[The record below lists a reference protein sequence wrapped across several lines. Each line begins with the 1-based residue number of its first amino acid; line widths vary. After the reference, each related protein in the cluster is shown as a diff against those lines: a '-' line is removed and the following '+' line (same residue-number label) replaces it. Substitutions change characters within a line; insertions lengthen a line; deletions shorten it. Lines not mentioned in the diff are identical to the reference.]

1 MHWGKVPGMSGV
13 VRLLLIWFIAAAV
26 PLKGLAAVT
35 MGGCGPGHQ
44 APSQSDEVVQH
55 ATHVDSPDAREEL
68 RFDDSVSATEAVNEA
83 LQTASGPSTGHS
95 PQLKMK
101 CSSCAPCCSVAAPAL
116 ERVSISHTESAST
129 AVAFLEIRFPTVFAD
144 VPHRPPRLTLA

>member
-35 MGGCGPGHQ
+35 MGGCGPGHHS
-44 APSQSDEVVQH
+44 PSQSGEVVQH
-55 ATHVDSPDAREEL
+55 ATHVDSPDAQDL
-68 RFDDSVSATEAVNEA
+68 RLDDSVSATEAVNEV
-83 LQTASGPSTGHS
+83 LQTALDPSTGHS
-95 PQLKMK
+95 AQLKMK

-116 ERVSISHTESAST
+116 ERVSISPAESAST
-129 AVAFLEIRFPTVFAD
+129 VVAFLEIRFPAAFAD
-144 VPHRPPRLTLA
+144 VPHRPPRLPLA

>member
-1 MHWGKVPGMSGV
+1 MSGV

-35 MGGCGPGHQ
+35 MGGCGPGHHSPR
-44 APSQSDEVVQH
+44 ASAEVVPHETH
-55 ATHVDSPDAREEL
+55 ADSREVREDI
-68 RFDDSVSATEAVNEA
+68 RSGESGSAAEAVNEVS
-83 LQTASGPSTGHS
+83 QTASDLSTGQS

-116 ERVSISHTESAST
+116 ERVGISQAESAST
-129 AVAFLEIRFPTVFAD
+129 AVSFLEIRFPAVFAD
-144 VPHRPPRLTLA
+144 VPHRPPRLSLA

>member
-1 MHWGKVPGMSGV
+1 MSGV

-35 MGGCGPGHQ
+35 MGGCGPGH
-44 APSQSDEVVQH
+44 H
-55 ATHVDSPDAREEL
+55 SPGA
-68 RFDDSVSATEAVNEA
+68 SVEAVLHESHADFHDVREDVRSGESGSAAEAGNEV
-83 LQTASGPSTGHS
+83 LQTASESSTGQS

-116 ERVSISHTESAST
+116 ERVGMSQAESAST
-129 AVAFLEIRFPTVFAD
+129 AVAFLEIRFPAVFAD

>member
-1 MHWGKVPGMSGV
+1 MSGV

-35 MGGCGPGHQ
+35 MGGCGPGHHSPR
-44 APSQSDEVVQH
+44 ASAEVVPHEAH
-55 ATHVDSPDAREEL
+55 AGSREVREDI
-68 RFDDSVSATEAVNEA
+68 RSGESGESGSAAEAVNEVP
-83 LQTASGPSTGHS
+83 QTAPESSTGQS

-116 ERVSISHTESAST
+116 ERVGISHAGSAST
-129 AVAFLEIRFPTVFAD
+129 AVAFLEIRFPAVFAD

>member
-1 MHWGKVPGMSGV
+1 MSGV

-35 MGGCGPGHQ
+35 MGGCGPGHHSPR
-44 APSQSDEVVQH
+44 ASAEVVPHEAH
-55 ATHVDSPDAREEL
+55 ADSREVREDI
-68 RFDDSVSATEAVNEA
+68 RSGESGESGSEVEAVNEVP
-83 LQTASGPSTGHS
+83 QTASESSTGQS

-116 ERVSISHTESAST
+116 ERVGISHAESAST
-129 AVAFLEIRFPTVFAD
+129 AVAFLEIRFPAVFAD

>member
-1 MHWGKVPGMSGV
+1 MSGV

-35 MGGCGPGHQ
+35 MGGCGPGHHSPR
-44 APSQSDEVVQH
+44 ASVAVVPHEAHADSHEV
-55 ATHVDSPDAREEL
+55 REDIRSGE
-68 RFDDSVSATEAVNEA
+68 SGSEAEAVNEVP
-83 LQTASGPSTGHS
+83 QTAPESSTGQS

-116 ERVSISHTESAST
+116 ERVSISHADSTST
-129 AVAFLEIRFPTVFAD
+129 AVAFLEIRFPAVFAD
-144 VPHRPPRLTLA
+144 VPHRPPRLILA

>member
-1 MHWGKVPGMSGV
+1 MSGV

-35 MGGCGPGHQ
+35 MGGCGPGHHSPR
-44 APSQSDEVVQH
+44 ASAEVVPHETH
-55 ATHVDSPDAREEL
+55 ADSREVREDI
-68 RFDDSVSATEAVNEA
+68 RSGESGSAAEAVNEVS
-83 LQTASGPSTGHS
+83 QTASDLSTGQS

-116 ERVSISHTESAST
+116 ERVGISQAESAST
-129 AVAFLEIRFPTVFAD
+129 AVSFLEIRFPAVFAD

>member
-1 MHWGKVPGMSGV
+1 MSGV

-35 MGGCGPGHQ
+35 MGGCGPGHHSPR
-44 APSQSDEVVQH
+44 ASAEVVPHETH
-55 ATHVDSPDAREEL
+55 ADSHEVRENIWSGE
-68 RFDDSVSATEAVNEA
+68 SGSAAEAVNEVP
-83 LQTASGPSTGHS
+83 QTASDLSTGQS

-116 ERVSISHTESAST
+116 ERVGISQAESAST
-129 AVAFLEIRFPTVFAD
+129 AVSFLEIRFPAVFAD

>member
-1 MHWGKVPGMSGV
+1 MSGV

-35 MGGCGPGHQ
+35 MGGCGPGHHSPRASVEVVPHEAHADSREVRQ
-44 APSQSDEVVQH
+44 DIRSGESGSEAEAVDEVPQ
-55 ATHVDSPDAREEL
+55 T
-68 RFDDSVSATEAVNEA
+68 VSE
-83 LQTASGPSTGHS
+83 SSTGQS

-116 ERVSISHTESAST
+116 ERVGVSQAESAST
-129 AVAFLEIRFPTVFAD
+129 AVTFLEIRFPAVFAD

>member
-1 MHWGKVPGMSGV
+1 MSGV

-35 MGGCGPGHQ
+35 MGGCGPGHHSPR
-44 APSQSDEVVQH
+44 ASAEVVPHEAH
-55 ATHVDSPDAREEL
+55 ADSREVREDI
-68 RFDDSVSATEAVNEA
+68 RSGDSGESGSEVEAVNEVP
-83 LQTASGPSTGHS
+83 QTASESSTGQS

-116 ERVSISHTESAST
+116 ERVGISHADSTST
-129 AVAFLEIRFPTVFAD
+129 AVAFLETRFPAVFAD
-144 VPHRPPRLTLA
+144 VPHRPPRLILA

>member
-1 MHWGKVPGMSGV
+1 MSGV

-35 MGGCGPGHQ
+35 MGGCGPGHHSPR
-44 APSQSDEVVQH
+44 ASVEVVPHEAH
-55 ATHVDSPDAREEL
+55 ADSHEVRESIWSGETA
-68 RFDDSVSATEAVNEA
+68 SAAEAVNEVSPTVSELSA
-83 LQTASGPSTGHS
+83 GQS
-95 PQLKMK
+95 PQLKVK

-116 ERVSISHTESAST
+116 ERVDISHAGSAST
-129 AVAFLEIRFPTVFAD
+129 AVTFLEIRFPAVFAD